1 MKAGSA
7 PLDHR
12 TGSGPRARRIR
23 RRTAA
28 DSHRV
33 LEGLDPSP
41 GVNQCLCDHASPP
54 GVAHIPMSLWRR
66 REPAPARG
74 TRASRRPWKK
84 EERVFDEDRGS
95 GAATSVAD
103 QDVSQYLTFSLGQE
117 EFGIEILRV
126 QEIKG
131 YSAVTAIPNLP
142 PYIKGVM
149 NLRGTVV
156 PVLDL
161 RAKFGMSDSEYTRF
175 TVIIV
180 VNIGSRVVGLI
191 VDAVSDVMD
200 VAASELVP
208 APDLGPGV
216 DTSFLT
222 GMAKSQDRL
231 ISLLAMERVVGMD
244 VAEIAV
250 A

>member
-1 MKAGSA
+1 V
-7 PLDHR
+7 
-12 TGSGPRARRIR
+12 
-23 RRTAA
+23 TA
-28 DSHRV
+28 V
-33 LEGLDPSP
+33 L
-41 GVNQCLCDHASPP
+41 
-54 GVAHIPMSLWRR
+54 
-66 REPAPARG
+66 
-74 TRASRRPWKK
+74 
-84 EERVFDEDRGS
+84 
-95 GAATSVAD
+95 D

-131 YSAVTAIPNLP
+131 YSAVTPLPNLP

-180 VNIGSRVVGLI
+180 VNVGSRVVGLI

-200 VAASELVP
+200 VAGSELAP
-208 APDLGPGV
+208 APDMGADV